1 MTLRG
6 SIEDFPLRSVLDLLA
21 QTNKTGEL
29 QLRAGDQVG
38 ALGLAGGRV
47 VTAVFGEEEPL
58 FALGAIFALDGAE
71 FEFTPWDDA
80 PPANL
85 EGKLDDLLRQADEA
99 KRKREE
105 ARLKAEAERQAAL
118 KKAEEERE
126 AARKKAEEE
135 REAERKRMAEIRA
148 LIPRDDMPFRLSER
162 AVDQGAVTLTS
173 ERWRVVL
180 AVNGERDVNAI
191 ALMLHVDHNAA
202 LTALAA
208 LVRDGVIEA
217 TAPPPP
223 PPAYHAPAPQAPAYE
238 APAAAAPAYE
248 APPVAHE
255 PPPAAYEPP
264 PAAYEPSPAAY
275 QAPAYEPP
283 ASEAPPSEPPT
294 RAFEPAAPTFEPS
307 GDTFAPA
314 RQEVPDFTPEPEATP
329 TPEVPA
335 ATQDWITPDQ
345 AVPAEDWTVTPTD
358 TPISEVAPQ
367 WPAPETAAPA
377 QDWITPDKVE
387 PSMDDRLSA
396 LSGIFGPAPTE
407 PEAPSAAEPPVSSWA
422 PPTVDQWGT
431 PAQPAPGAER
441 WTKPPAPEPAAPSTD
456 DPWGTPAAS
465 TPTPSTWSPPAPA
478 PTPESDAWVA
488 PTGPANST
496 WSAPAGQDT
505 TSADPWGSPAGAASR
520 IPPLRPAE
528 PGIPPVEEWS
538 APPAAPPEKKKRGL
552 FGFGREKPAPPPVA
566 GTPLPTAGVTGS
578 RSGMV
583 AALANALIAE
593 YNNGQ
598 YGKNRI
604 EERIANLLMR
614 VDEQADPIDRPLP
627 IVDDRIDVEALE
639 REQLADSQALPYLA
653 LLVTTIYAD
662 AEKTFGKDKA
672 KKGYKAAQKSVMLGD
687 ASALSSPE
695 LAGKLP
701 RV

>member
-6 SIEDFPLRSVLDLLA
+6 SVEDFPLRSVLDLLA
-21 QTNKTGEL
+21 QTKKTGEL
-29 QLRAGDQVG
+29 QLRAGERVG
-38 ALGLAGGRV
+38 ALGLADGRV
-47 VTAVFGEEEPL
+47 VTAVFAEEEPL
-58 FALGAIFALDGAE
+58 FALGAIFDLGGAE

-85 EGKLDDLLRQADEA
+85 EGRLDDLLRQADEA
-99 KRKREE
+99 KKQREE

-162 AVDQGAVTLTS
+162 AVDQGAVTLTA

-223 PPAYHAPAPQAPAYE
+223 PAYRAPAPQAPAYE
-238 APAAAAPAYE
+238 APAPA
-248 APPVAHE
+248 
-255 PPPAAYEPP
+255 
-264 PAAYEPSPAAY
+264 
-275 QAPAYEPP
+275 APAYEPP
-283 ASEAPPSEPPT
+283 PEAYQPPADEPRYEPPAAAYEPPAYEPPAYEAP
-294 RAFEPAAPTFEPS
+294 AFEPPARAFDPAAATFEPS
-307 GDTFAPA
+307 RDTFAPA
-314 RQEVPDFTPEPEATP
+314 HEAVQDFTTEPGATP
-329 TPEVPA
+329 AREFPA
-335 ATQDWITPDQ
+335 AQDWITPDQ
-345 AVPAEDWTVTPTD
+345 AVPAQDWTVTPAD
-358 TPISEVAPQ
+358 APISEVAPQ
-367 WPAPETAAPA
+367 WPASETPAPA

-396 LSGIFGPAPTE
+396 LSGIFGPAPAE

-422 PPTVDQWGT
+422 PPAVDQWGT
-431 PAQPAPGAER
+431 PPQPAPGAER
-441 WTKPPAPEPAAPSTD
+441 WTKPPAPEPAFPSTD

-478 PTPESDAWVA
+478 PENDAWVA
-488 PTGPANST
+488 PTAPAKST
-496 WSAPAGQDT
+496 WSAPAVEDT
-505 TSADPWGSPAGAASR
+505 TAVDPWGSPAGAVSR
-520 IPPLRPAE
+520 IPPLRPPE
-528 PGIPPVEEWS
+528 PAIPPVEEWNTP
-538 APPAAPPEKKKRGL
+538 AAAPPEKKKRGL
-552 FGFGREKPAPPPVA
+552 FGFGRDKPAPPPVA
-566 GTPLPTAGVTGS
+566 GTPLPTAGVVGS
-578 RSGMV
+578 RVGLV

-598 YGKNRI
+598 YGKSRI

-672 KKGYKAAQKSVMLGD
+672 KKGYKAAQRSVMLGD